1 MALKPNTKIVRCCH
15 CRGMMRVSA
24 RAMSVFCPHC
34 QKRAPLESFR
44 ITGAHPGRTLSTC
57 GDIHV
62 EETASLNL
70 DIIGTNVYIN
80 GRVRGAVTAA
90 ETLDIGPAGHV
101 IGDVKAG
108 RVVVQTG
115 GVLEGRC
122 EMTAPT
128 RLRASATEPDHDAG
142 GSPTTD
148 GGGSRTSGSADA
160 SGLMPAD
167 SAFELRPSVQ
177 PRPLRLPGVS
187 S

>member
-70 DIIGTNVYIN
+70 DIVGTNVYIN

-108 RVVVQTG
+108 RVVVQAG

-122 EMTAPT
+122 EMTALARP
-128 RLRASATEPDHDAG
+128 RPAAPEPDRDAG
-142 GSPTTD
+142 GSPAAD
-148 GGGSRTSGSADA
+148 GAESRTTGSAAA
-160 SGLMPAD
+160 SGLIPEG
-167 SAFELRPSVQ
+167 SGLELTPSIQ
-177 PRPLRLPGVS
+177 PRPLRLPSVS